1 MLAFRCSVH
10 ICVLSVR
17 YSMPA
22 SNKSP
27 VLQMSP
33 INNAKWAEFQ
43 QSLQVSK
50 RNRREW
56 HFNISA
62 LALPASSFSRH
73 ISRALLIP
81 TDTTKELR
89 GAPPP
94 LPQQTGF

>member
-1 MLAFRCSVH
+1 MLLFMCSVH

-22 SNKSP
+22 SNKFP
-27 VLQMSP
+27 ILQMSP

-56 HFNISA
+56 RFNISA
-62 LALPASSFSRH
+62 LALPASPSTSQGH
-73 ISRALLIP
+73 S
-81 TDTTKELR
+81 
-89 GAPPP
+89 
-94 LPQQTGF
+94 